1 MPIAA
6 RSIPQAFRSAVAR
19 YAGDPAVAQ
28 DGRTWSYQELDTMS
42 TAVARGL
49 LPQGVAPGDLV
60 AVAAVRDVRLIAGI
74 LGVLK
79 AGAAYLPIDSHWPT
93 ERTATIAR
101 HARPRLFLTTAGHA
115 PAPEPFPTV
124 QIDDLMA
131 GTYGPGVLPEVTED
145 SPAYVM
151 YTSGSTGSPKGVIQP
166 HGTILNDV
174 AALASVLGQSRPTML
189 ASTSTAFDV
198 SVFEILTTLL
208 HGGLLLPVPSLLD
221 PRPASATPGVVVSGV
236 PSMIR
241 EFLRDN
247 AEAASPAAVVCA
259 GEAFD
264 QQLHLELATAWPD
277 ARIINGYGQTETFY
291 ATTYVAPGPPAGASA
306 SSVPIGRTFAGK
318 TTYVLDDRLRR
329 LPPGEVG
336 ELYVGGVIGAGY
348 HNEPGQTAERFVPD
362 PFGAPGARMFRTG
375 DLVRADASGEL
386 VYIGRVDF
394 QGKIN
399 GARVDPAEVESALL
413 SCDGVADAAA
423 MIVTAGDEPATLV
436 GYVVPEPGRD
446 DLTAGVL
453 RQQLVDRVPS
463 YLIPAEVQFL
473 GRIPRTPIGKV
484 DRAELPAAHGR
495 VPETGSVPVPAPVPE
510 SASASASASGEAAPD
525 EPAELILQIYR
536 RVLAIPD
543 LRPDE
548 DVFLRGANSL
558 KIAALAVRIGRAF
571 GVKCSMLDL
580 LHHPSAAAFT
590 TSIASGWR
598 PVAAAEA
605 AHG

>member
-1 MPIAA
+1 MPTAA
-6 RSIPQAFRSAVAR
+6 RSIPQAFRTAVAR
-19 YAGDPAVAQ
+19 YPGDPAVAQ
-28 DGRTWSYQELDTMS
+28 DGRTWSYEELDTMS
-42 TAVARGL
+42 TAVAHGL
-49 LPQGVAPGDLV
+49 RQHGVAPGHLV

-79 AGAAYLPIDSHWPT
+79 AGAAYLPIDSHWPAD
-93 ERTATIAR
+93 RTATIAR
-101 HARPRLFLTTAGHA
+101 HARPRAFLTTAGHD
-115 PAPEPFPTV
+115 PGPEPFPTV
-124 QIDDLMA
+124 VIDDLIA
-131 GTYGPGVLPEVTED
+131 GAYEAGALPDVTEEW
-145 SPAYVM
+145 PAYVM

-166 HGTILNDV
+166 HGTILNDI
-174 AALASVLGQSRPTML
+174 AALAAALGQSRPTLL

-198 SVFEILTTLL
+198 SVFEMLTTLL

-221 PRPASATPGVVVSGV
+221 PRPASATPGVVLSGV

-247 AEAASPAAVVCA
+247 AEASSPAAVVCA

-264 QQLHLELATAWPD
+264 QQLHLDLAAAWPQ

-291 ATTYVAPGPPAGASA
+291 ATTYVAPGSPTAAGA

-318 TTYVLDDRLRR
+318 TTYLLDDRLRHT
-329 LPPGEVG
+329 PPGEVG
-336 ELYVGGVIGAGY
+336 ELYVGGVIGTGY
-348 HNEPGQTAERFVPD
+348 LNEPALTAERFVPD
-362 PFGAPGARMFRTG
+362 PFGPPGARMFRTG

-386 VYIGRVDF
+386 EYVGRIDF

-423 MIVTAGDEPATLV
+423 MISTAGDVPAILI

-446 DLTAGVL
+446 DLTAAVL

-463 YLIPAEVQFL
+463 YLIPAQVQFL

-484 DRAELPAAHGR
+484 DRAALPAAHGR
-495 VPETGSVPVPAPVPE
+495 PSESGFGSAEAPPD
-510 SASASASASGEAAPD
+510 EAA
-525 EPAELILQIYR
+525 ELLLEIYR

-548 DVFLRGANSL
+548 DIFLRGANSL

-580 LHHPSAAAFT
+580 LHHPSAASFS

-605 AHG
+605 THG

>member
-1 MPIAA
+1 
-6 RSIPQAFRSAVAR
+6 
-19 YAGDPAVAQ
+19 
-28 DGRTWSYQELDTMS
+28 
-42 TAVARGL
+42 
-49 LPQGVAPGDLV
+49 
-60 AVAAVRDVRLIAGI
+60 
-74 LGVLK
+74 
-79 AGAAYLPIDSHWPT
+79 
-93 ERTATIAR
+93 
-101 HARPRLFLTTAGHA
+101 
-115 PAPEPFPTV
+115 
-124 QIDDLMA
+124 
-131 GTYGPGVLPEVTED
+131 
-145 SPAYVM
+145 VM
-151 YTSGSTGSPKGVIQP
+151 YTSGSTGCPKGVIQP
-166 HGTILNDV
+166 HGTILNDI
-174 AALASVLGQSRPTML
+174 AALSSALGRSRPTML

-198 SVFEILTTLL
+198 SVFEIFTTLL
-208 HGGLLLPVPSLLD
+208 QGGLLLLVPSLLD
-221 PRPASATPGVVVSGV
+221 PRPASATPGIVLSGV

-247 AEAASPAAVVCA
+247 AKASSPAAVICA

-264 QQLHLELATAWPD
+264 QQLHLELAAAWPH
-277 ARIINGYGQTETFY
+277 ARIINGYGQTESFY
-291 ATTYVAPGPPAGASA
+291 ATTYVAPGPPTAASA

-318 TTYVLDDRLRR
+318 TTYVLDDRLR
-329 LPPGEVG
+329 PGDVG
-336 ELYVGGVIGAGY
+336 ELYIGGVIGTGY
-348 HNEPGQTAERFVPD
+348 LNEPALTAERFVAD

-386 VYIGRVDF
+386 EYVGRVDF

-413 SCDGVADAAA
+413 FCDGVADAAA
-423 MIVTAGDEPATLV
+423 MIVTAGDGPATLI
-436 GYVVPEPGRD
+436 GYVVPEPGRH
-446 DLTAGVL
+446 DLTAAVL

-484 DRAELPAAHGR
+484 DRAGLPATQGR
-495 VPETGSVPVPAPVPE
+495 VSG
-510 SASASASASGEAAPD
+510 SGEAPAD
-525 EPAELILQIYR
+525 EPAELLLAIYR

-558 KIAALAVRIGRAF
+558 KIAVLAVRIGREF

-580 LHHPSAAAFT
+580 LHHPSAADFT

-605 AHG
+605 THG